1 MNTPPRIHRVGD
13 VTVTRIDEI
22 ALGAFTPRMLYPD
35 AEADADLI
43 ESHGGALG
51 PGSIDRTAGTLVQSI
66 HSWLV
71 RTPHHTILVDTA
83 TGNGKARPYAPVL
96 DHLNEPYL
104 ARLAAAG
111 VAPEDVD
118 YVLITHLHADHVGWN
133 TQADGDSW
141 RPTFPKAR
149 YVFSAT
155 ELRYNEDL
163 AAGQPAGADAARLP
177 YPGVYQDSVRPV
189 VEAGLAQPIAIDG
202 NEFLDGLSFV
212 PTPGHSVD
220 HASIRLVSRGQEA
233 LFAGDVMHHPLQVYA
248 PELNSCFCE
257 YLDAAR
263 LSRRWVLEHAAERDA
278 LVFSSHFAETGAGRI
293 TRRGERFDWQFVDG
307 GR

>member
-1 MNTPPRIHRVGD
+1 MTNPPRIHQVGD

-22 ALGAFTPRMLYPD
+22 ALGAFTPQMLYPE
-35 AEADADLI
+35 AEADVI
-43 ESHGGALG
+43 ERHGGALG
-51 PGSIDRTAGTLVQSI
+51 PGSLDRAGAKLIQSI

-83 TGNGKARPYAPVL
+83 TGNGKPRPYAPVL
-96 DHLNEPYL
+96 DRLNEPYL
-104 ARLAAAG
+104 DRLAAAG
-111 VAPEDVD
+111 VAPEDID

-133 TQADGDSW
+133 TTLDGDRW
-141 RPTFPKAR
+141 RPTFTKAR
-149 YVFSAT
+149 YVFSAA

-163 AAGQPAGADAARLP
+163 AAGKPAGADAARLP
-177 YPGVYQDSVRPV
+177 YPDVYADSVRPV

-202 NEFLDGLSFV
+202 DEFLDGLSFV

-233 LFAGDVMHHPLQVYA
+233 LFAGDVMHHPLQVHA

-263 LSRRWVLEHAAERDA
+263 QSRRWVLEDAAERNA

-293 TRRGERFDWQFVDG
+293 TRRGDRFDWQFVDG